1 MMMMMMMMMI
11 MVVVVVVEVMM
22 IELTK
27 LIDWNG
33 YETRE
38 SSLFSSIIAF
48 LLLFCFFFLY
58 GAFEYIYID
67 TCAS

>member
-11 MVVVVVVEVMM
+11 MVEVVVVEVMM

-48 LLLFCFFFLY
+48 LLLFCFFFSLWR
-58 GAFEYIYID
+58 I
-67 TCAS
+67 